1 MKKCLVVLLL
11 LTSLSL
17 VAVTESFNFKL
28 ENVKLVLENVILK
41 DVEFHDSEIIEV
53 SYHKDA
59 EIKFDHTT
67 QVLSIVAQEED
78 TKIKLYLPKSKKY
91 LYENK
96 DGICTFDNETLNFDA
111 EDAFIIISEEGLK
124 VNDYSGGDSVLI
136 NDEGIFVEDSNECIR
151 ITDSGIHIEGDEP
164 VHLDGIFGIIV
175 GSLVRSVTKVALSS
189 IGRTPDQTFK
199 YIVNN
204 EDENNSTYFY
214 NIKI

>member
-1 MKKCLVVLLL
+1 MKKCLVVLVL

-17 VAVTESFNFKL
+17 VAVTETFNFKL
-28 ENVKLVLENVILK
+28 ENVKLELENVTLK
-41 DVEFHDSEIIEV
+41 DVEFHDSELIEV

-91 LYENK
+91 LYENS

-111 EDAFIIISEEGLK
+111 DDAYIIISEESLK
-124 VNDYSGGDSVLI
+124 VNDYSDGSSVLI

-151 ITDSGIHIEGDEP
+151 ITDSGIHIESDEP
-164 VHLDGIFGIIV
+164 VHLDGIFGNII
-175 GSLVRSVTKVALSS
+175 GSLVRSFTNVALSS

-204 EDENNSTYFY
+204 ENEHNSTNFY
-214 NIKI
+214 KVKI

>member
-17 VAVTESFNFKL
+17 VAVTENFNFKS

-41 DVEFHDSEIIEV
+41 DVKFHNSDLIEV
-53 SYHKDA
+53 SYSKNA

-111 EDAFIIISEEGLK
+111 EDAFITISKESLK

-136 NDEGIFVEDSNECIR
+136 NDEGIFVEDSNEYIR
-151 ITDSGIHIEGDEP
+151 ITDSGVHIEGDET
-164 VHLDGIFGIIV
+164 VHLDGILGFIV

-204 EDENNSTYFY
+204 EDEHNSTNFY